1 MPSPHSR
8 VVPPATL
15 SPTAAPLAPALPAGC
30 DSLSIEVQPGMDTVP
45 GAAFLLNIT
54 LNSKAGMLLPNSE
67 NSVPSFFL
75 GK

>member
-1 MPSPHSR
+1 
-8 VVPPATL
+8 
-15 SPTAAPLAPALPAGC
+15 
-30 DSLSIEVQPGMDTVP
+30 MDTVP